1 MAKQNRET
9 LKRFFGA
16 GKLPT
21 EEHFADLVDSSLN
34 IIDEGFD
41 KTEEF
46 GFEITPQKGTE
57 DTENLISFFRK
68 LTDKLPSWSI
78 SFHAKNEA
86 LQFIH
91 TNAATNERKTVLSLD
106 KDGKVTVCGSEFN
119 EAEHY
124 EDEIGLTPVR
134 VDVGG
139 AVRAPGRLGVGLN
152 NENSV
157 PANGEYQPIT
167 EKLDGFQAL
176 EVVAKVELREEKRFA
191 IMHAIALNAYHPPW
205 RILNFWNRSRRIRIH
220 QSYHSGPR
228 DRMKLRWE
236 AVKDED
242 NPGITQYRLAIKSAF
257 RYPGDA
263 RIEYHVTRLWGQEWF
278 ADESVN
284 FPPPPPVEDDDD
296 EAALA
301 AEQEKENG

>member
-46 GFEITPQKGTE
+46 GFEITPQKGSD

-78 SFHAKNEA
+78 SYHAKNAA

-91 TNAATNERKTVLSLD
+91 TDEITNERRTVLSLD
-106 KDGKVTVCGSEFN
+106 KDGKVTVSGKEFN
-119 EAEHY
+119 EHDLA
-124 EDEIGLTPVR
+124 DSDFGDNPVR
-134 VDVGG
+134 LDVGG
-139 AVRAPGRLGVGLN
+139 AIRSPARVGVGLDSGS
-152 NENSV
+152 SV

-167 EKLDGFQAL
+167 EKLYGAQAL
-176 EVVAKVELREEKRFA
+176 EIVAKVELREEKRFA
-191 IMHAIALNAYHPPW
+191 IVHAIALNAHNPSW
-205 RILNFWNRSRRIRIH
+205 RILNFWNRSKRIKIH

-228 DRMKLRWE
+228 DRLKLRWE
-236 AVKDED
+236 AVKDEED
-242 NPGITQYRLAIKSAF
+242 AGVALYRLCIKSAF
-257 RYPGDA
+257 RFPNDA
-263 RIEYHVTRLWGQEWF
+263 KIEYHVTKLWEPEWF
-278 ADESVN
+278 SIVGASNSGSGVTDE
-284 FPPPPPVEDDDD
+284 
-296 EAALA
+296 
-301 AEQEKENG
+301 

>member
-16 GKLPT
+16 GNLPT

-46 GFEITPQKGTE
+46 GFEITPQKGTD

-78 SFHAKNEA
+78 SYHAKNEA

-91 TNAATNERKTVLSLD
+91 TDAATNERRTVLSLD
-106 KDGKVTVCGSEFN
+106 RAGKVTVSGEEFN
-119 EAEHY
+119 EQEFADSEFGSNP
-124 EDEIGLTPVR
+124 IKL
-134 VDVGG
+134 DVGG
-139 AVRAPGRLGVGLN
+139 AVRSPARLGVGLN
-152 NENSV
+152 SEATV
-157 PANGEYQPIT
+157 PASGEYQAIT
-167 EKLDGFQAL
+167 EKLHGFQAL

-191 IMHAIALNAYHPPW
+191 IMHAIALNAYNPPW
-205 RILNFWNRSRRIRIH
+205 RVLNFWNRSRRIKIH

-228 DRMKLRWE
+228 DRLKLRWE
-236 AVKDED
+236 PVKDED
-242 NPGITQYRLAIKSAF
+242 NPGVVQYRLCIKSAF

-263 RIEYHVTRLWGQEWF
+263 KIEYHVTRLWAPEWF
-278 ADESVN
+278 STQDSVN
-284 FPPPPPVEDDDD
+284 LDPGVITE
-296 EAALA
+296 
-301 AEQEKENG
+301 